1 MVSVDGDGELLVRET
16 LEGEKSQASAEE
28 LSFVGSSVKAAL
40 VHAVQLAPTAG
51 NTEARS
57 SAKEHLSKG

>member
-16 LEGEKSQASAEE
+16 LDGEKSQASAEE

-40 VHAVQLAPTAG
+40 VQAV
-51 NTEARS
+51 
-57 SAKEHLSKG
+57 HLSQQRKGASVQGLK